1 MKWPTYSMHTFV
13 GGFNQILYLLGFHVT
28 KHGNFGFDTFCY
40 WGLATTH
47 NLKEWIYYQ
56 GNTCNKINSEKNLVH
71 VKFNNNC

>member
-13 GGFNQILYLLGFHVT
+13 GGFNQILYLLWFHMT

-56 GNTCNKINSEKNLVH
+56 LKVIHVTRSTQKN
-71 VKFNNNC
+71 F